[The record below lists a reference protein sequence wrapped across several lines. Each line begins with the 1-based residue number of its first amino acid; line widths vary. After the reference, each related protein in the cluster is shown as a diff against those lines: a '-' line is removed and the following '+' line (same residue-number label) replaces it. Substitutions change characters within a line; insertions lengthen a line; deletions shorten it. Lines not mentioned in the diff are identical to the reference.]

1 MVTIE
6 VLCAVAAALGLAGS
20 FFLRRVSAWVAAGLL
35 IGGLAAI
42 AYAVAMTGSG
52 AAFRVYYALGA
63 SMFPGLVGA
72 GCCWLAFDSR
82 TARWP
87 SLFVLL
93 LCLAQLAL
101 TLPAQVNPAGLAA
114 LYGGNG
120 AGVLVMGPWVI
131 PTVLF
136 NTFGLGFALVSAL
149 AAWWRAFR
157 GQEARMAA
165 LAIGLSVVVLGI
177 LARSDGVYQA
187 LSQVGGRSAF
197 PLLDAVAFAL
207 VWLGA
212 LATRAL
218 IGPLSRAALQ
228 SAAREFGCAT
238 AEGKGRNDEG

>member
-1 MVTIE
+1 M
-6 VLCAVAAALGLAGS
+6 
-20 FFLRRVSAWVAAGLL
+20 

-52 AAFRVYYALGA
+52 TAFRVYYALGA

-72 GCCWLAFDSR
+72 GCCWLAFSPR
-82 TARWP
+82 LARWP

-101 TLPAQVNPAGLAA
+101 TLPAHVNAAVLMALA
-114 LYGGNG
+114 GGNG
-120 AGVLVMGPWVI
+120 AGVLVMGPWVV

-149 AAWWRAFR
+149 AAWWWAFR
-157 GQEARMAA
+157 GQQVRMAA
-165 LAIGLSVVVLGI
+165 LAIGLSLVVLGI
-177 LARSDGVYQA
+177 LSRSDGVYQA
-187 LSQVGGRSAF
+187 LSQVGGRSVF

-207 VWLGA
+207 VWLGV

-218 IGPLSRAALQ
+218 VSPLSRAARQ
-228 SAAREFGCAT
+228 PASVSPSPSER
-238 AEGKGRNDEG
+238 GRG